1 MMYDSREEAI
11 KEALSVLT
19 AAIDVMN
26 TGVDESRDIV
36 NTTKDDQF
44 TKPFHYGVAAGRKF
58 GIDHLSKVRSILT
71 KEMLNEQA

>member
-1 MMYDSREEAI
+1 MMFDSREEAI
-11 KEALSVLT
+11 KEALAVLT
-19 AAIDVMN
+19 TAIDVMN

-58 GIDHLSKVRSILT
+58 GIDHLSRVRSILA

>member
-11 KEALSVLT
+11 KEALAVLT
-19 AAIDVMN
+19 TAIDVMN

-36 NTTKDDQF
+36 NSTTDEQF

>member
-1 MMYDSREEAI
+1 MMYNSREEAI

-26 TGVDESRDIV
+26 NGVDESRDIV
-36 NTTKDDQF
+36 NTTKDEEF

-58 GIDHLSKVRSILT
+58 GIDHLSRVRSILT